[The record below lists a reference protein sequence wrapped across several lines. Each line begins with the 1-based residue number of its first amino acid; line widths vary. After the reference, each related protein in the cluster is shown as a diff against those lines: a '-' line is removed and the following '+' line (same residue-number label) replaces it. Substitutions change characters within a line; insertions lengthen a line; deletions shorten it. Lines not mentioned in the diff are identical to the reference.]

1 VIEEL
6 KQSVVAKAAM
16 IKRYEARNEHQRQNR
31 VFEVEE
37 GRLYQELDGK
47 DRNEILILAA
57 DEARSFWSSIWEIL
71 YNTIL
76 RLNC

>member
-1 VIEEL
+1 MIEEL